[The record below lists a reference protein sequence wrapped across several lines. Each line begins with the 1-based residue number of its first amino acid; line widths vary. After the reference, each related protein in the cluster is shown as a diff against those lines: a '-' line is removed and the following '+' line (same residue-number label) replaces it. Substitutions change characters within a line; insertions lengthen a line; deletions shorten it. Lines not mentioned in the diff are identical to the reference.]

1 MWRIAIQKKH
11 LFRGVSADMNENKEY
26 ITHPDE
32 LGTIH
37 ISEDVLGAIAAS
49 AAAEIEGVSSLM
61 GSAMGKKNPNR
72 GVKISLQDDQAVVDV
87 YVMIRYGQPIP
98 EVAEKIQAAVQAV
111 NVHVGGISFE

>member
-1 MWRIAIQKKH
+1 
-11 LFRGVSADMNENKEY
+11 MNENKEY

-49 AAAEIEGVSSLM
+49 AAAEIDGVSSLM

-72 GVKISLQDDQAVVDV
+72 GVKISLQDDEAVVDV
-87 YVMIRYGQPIP
+87 YVMVRYGQPIP
-98 EVAEKIQAAVQAV
+98 EVAEKIQAAVAGAVEAMAGFAVQAV
-111 NVHVGGISFE
+111 NVHVGGVSFE